1 MSFATYMV
9 PYDYQ
14 QPKTNEQK
22 SGIHIHQQI
31 LHHPKG
37 RSATSGW
44 VHPYTALQWIAMEIA
59 HL

>member
-31 LHHPKG
+31 PNTT
-37 RSATSGW
+37 RRA
-44 VHPYTALQWIAMEIA
+44 VRPLQDESIIVQPSNE
-59 HL
+59 